1 MEANITV
8 KEVSKITNKGEL
20 FIRHAIKNGSF
31 PGAYALNERGHAA
44 FFIPRL
50 AFYKFYGYSDE
61 DAKKLIVLEEQ
72 GISFEEAEKMVLR
85 EQDQKVSNSL

>member
-8 KEVSKITNKGEL
+8 KEVSKITGKGEL

-31 PGAYALNERGHAA
+31 PGAYILNEKGHAG

-72 GISFEEAEKMVLR
+72 GISFEEAQKMILLQ
-85 EQDQKVSNSL
+85 QDQKRNYL

>member
-8 KEVSKITNKGEL
+8 KEVSKITGKGEL

-31 PGAYALNERGHAA
+31 PGAYILNEKGHAG

-50 AFYKFYGYSDE
+50 AFYKFYGYSYE
-61 DAKKLIVLEEQ
+61 DAKKLIVLEDD
-72 GISFEEAEKMVLR
+72 GLTFAEAQKRVLQ
-85 EQDQKVSNSL
+85 EQDQEVSNS